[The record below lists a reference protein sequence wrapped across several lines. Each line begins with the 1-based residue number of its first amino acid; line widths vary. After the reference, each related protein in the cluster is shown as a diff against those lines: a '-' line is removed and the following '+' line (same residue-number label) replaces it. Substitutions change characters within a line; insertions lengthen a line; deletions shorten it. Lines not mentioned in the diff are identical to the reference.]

1 MYRLKLSKGE
11 ETIIA
16 LTHWFQLTNE
26 LFFCPFLLLG
36 PQVYGIGNQH
46 LVVIGVGNIQ
56 IMNQHNIWILKL
68 QWNMVTEK
76 KYWYSS
82 KINIYSYI
90 IPIYNNHDIP
100 EEANNIACEML
111 VESQNEHSIHKCTE
125 MESKKY
131 I

>member
-1 MYRLKLSKGE
+1 MYRLKLLKEE

-26 LFFCPFLLLG
+26 FFFCPFLLLG

-56 IMNQHNIWILKL
+56 IMNQHNIWILKW
-68 QWNMVTEK
+68 QWKMVTEK
-76 KYWYSS
+76 CTGILAKS
-82 KINIYSYI
+82 NICI
-90 IPIYNNHDIP
+90 ISVYNNCNIP

-125 MESKKY
+125 MKS
-131 I
+131 

>member
-1 MYRLKLSKGE
+1 MYSLNLLKGE

-26 LFFCPFLLLG
+26 FFFCPFLLLG

-56 IMNQHNIWILKL
+56 IMNQHNIWILKW
-68 QWNMVTEK
+68 QWKMVTEK
-76 KYWYSS
+76 CTGILTKSG
-82 KINIYSYI
+82 NIYTRI
-90 IPIYNNHDIP
+90 ISVYNNHNIP

-125 MESKKY
+125 MKS
-131 I
+131 